1 MDIKSLKLLKIQYNL
16 TIDELDKLL
25 FGRMS
30 EEEKK
35 KILEKHK
42 EETNKLNQK
51 KEELKKDEPIPE
63 PPKPKIVVGLC
74 HPLHSIICLSFLVAA
89 LLREVLSGHLRMV
102 HRAIPLF
109 GHRVGEIHFLFDTL
123 TDKFRFKIGQ
133 NT

>member
-1 MDIKSLKLLKIQYNL
+1 MSLDRIFK
-16 TIDELDKLL
+16 TSAMT
-25 FGRMS
+25 GAMS
-30 EEEKK
+30 
-35 KILEKHK
+35 
-42 EETNKLNQK
+42 
-51 KEELKKDEPIPE
+51 
-63 PPKPKIVVGLC
+63 IVTM
-74 HPLHSIICLSFLVAA
+74 VAA